1 MAVTWKAKPGREAEV
16 AEIFRKLT
24 AESRKEAGCLMYR
37 VQRQQK
43 DASRFF
49 VYEQYRNQQA
59 LEAHRNAPHFLEY
72 ARKQPGARVF
82 ANHPMGPT
90 AGTAFNVTVLSYR
103 DSLDLGLVVDTAA
116 VDDPELLRSCI
127 ARGLEEIATA
137 PAG

>member
-1 MAVTWKAKPGREAEV
+1 MIVLAVTWKATPGREAEV

-24 AESRKEAGCLMYR
+24 AESRKEAGCLMYQ

-72 ARKQPGARVF
+72 ARKQLPAVAERVEGELYKV
-82 ANHPMGPT
+82 ASASGELIERLYKAHYQRWPAKT
-90 AGTAFNVTVLSYR
+90 AQS
-103 DSLDLGLVVDTAA
+103 DS
-116 VDDPELLRSCI
+116 
-127 ARGLEEIATA
+127 RGKHFGDS
-137 PAG
+137 P